1 VYISSISPL
10 EVHHEQALH
19 LMRSVPEDQP
29 FVVPSLFRLEVVSA
43 LARRGELEELL
54 NTVKVL
60 VHGPRFHAV
69 PLSEAL
75 LENAQEIAEVAGLRA
90 YDAVYV
96 ALARETK
103 ARLLTFDREVRTRVS
118 RHFPKVSLGEL
129 NAGNT

>member
-1 VYISSISPL
+1 MYISSISPL
-10 EVHHEQALH
+10 EVHHEQALQ

-43 LARRGELEELL
+43 LARRGESKELL

-69 PLSEAL
+69 PLSEPL

-103 ARLLTFDREVRTRVS
+103 AQLLTFDREVRTRVS
-118 RHFPKVSLGEL
+118 RHFPEVSLGESET
-129 NAGNT
+129 A